1 MINNMFMKDYDT
13 FMKELKEGKIEHPED
28 WTTID
33 VEKARMANMDDF
45 AKLIFDKKAREDFIE
60 TYEKIYGEEK

>member
-28 WTTID
+28 WITVD
-33 VEKARMANMDDF
+33 LAKARRMEGN
-45 AKLIFDKKAREDFIE
+45 E
-60 TYEKIYGEEK
+60 IYGDEE